1 MRAGTRWGMMA
12 GLAATPFTMRLFY
25 DYQPDMFGPLTI
37 WLMAAAPVALWL
49 AIETAVR
56 LRRRAR
62 PVSYA
67 LAVAGLVAAGMW
79 GWWLYNLLATG
90 NTTTVSRIG
99 IPVVGVALYTVGAVL
114 SGLSR
119 KPARPVERVEAATQ

>member
-1 MRAGTRWGMMA
+1 
-12 GLAATPFTMRLFY
+12 
-25 DYQPDMFGPLTI
+25 MFGRSTA
-37 WLMAAAPVALWL
+37 WLMAAAPVVLWH
-49 AIETAVR
+49 AMETAVR

-99 IPVVGVALYTVGAVL
+99 IPAVGVALYTVGAVL

-119 KPARPVERVEAATQ
+119 KPARPVEAVEAATQ